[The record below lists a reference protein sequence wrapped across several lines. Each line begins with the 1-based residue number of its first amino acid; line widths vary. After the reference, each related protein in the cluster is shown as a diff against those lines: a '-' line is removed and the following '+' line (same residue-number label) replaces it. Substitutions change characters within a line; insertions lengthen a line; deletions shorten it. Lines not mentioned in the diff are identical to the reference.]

1 MKLIKTSGKEFSRL
15 YNRNYTCSRKIANK
29 VSRIIDDIKREGD
42 KALIRYTRKFDKVK
56 LKPKQLKVSGSE
68 VNGAYQDV
76 DPAFVNNLKVVI
88 ENVTKFYKRQLKKS
102 WRIKDKEG
110 VILGEA
116 IKPIESVGIYIPSGT
131 APLISTVYMTVLP
144 AKVAGVERIILVS
157 PPNKYQ
163 TINGYIL
170 AVANL
175 LGVKEIYKAGGAQAI
190 AALAFG
196 TRTIPKVDKIVGPG
210 NQYVTEAKRQ
220 VFGYVDIDM
229 LAGPSEVVII
239 ASRDADPKLVAADMA
254 AQSEHIG
261 GLSILV
267 TTSKSMVKVM
277 RQFSGKGY
285 IIKAKNLD
293 EAVDIANRIAP
304 EHLQLMVRNPGKILK
319 KIKNAGAVFLGQYS
333 PAAIGDYI
341 AGPSHVLPTGGTARF
356 FSGLGIRDFLKGS
369 HVISYSKRALENT
382 IKDVEKIAALEGLP
396 KHIESVKERFK

>member
-1 MKLIKTSGKEFSRL
+1 MKLIKTSGKEFSKL
-15 YNRNYTCSRKIANK
+15 YNRNYTCSRKIVNK

-42 KALIRYTRKFDKVK
+42 NALIRYTRKFDKVK

-102 WRIKDKEG
+102 WRTKDKEG

-277 RQFSGKGY
+277 KEFSGKGY
-285 IIKAKNLD
+285 IIKVKNLD
-293 EAVDIANRIAP
+293 EAIDIANRIAP

-319 KIKNAGAVFLGQYS
+319 KIKNAGAIFLGQYS

-382 IKDVEKIAALEGLP
+382 IKDVERIAALEGLP